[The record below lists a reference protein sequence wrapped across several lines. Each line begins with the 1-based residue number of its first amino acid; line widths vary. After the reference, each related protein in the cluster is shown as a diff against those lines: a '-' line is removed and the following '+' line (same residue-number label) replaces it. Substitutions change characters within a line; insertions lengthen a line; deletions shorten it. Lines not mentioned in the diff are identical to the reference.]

1 MEDMSSAKYK
11 ESAVALGKLLSDH
24 KGVDAVVMDLS
35 GLNAWT
41 DYFVIAT
48 VTSSTH
54 LKGLQKHVKEYAAEV
69 DMDILRRQRKV
80 AADDEWNLI
89 DMGPIVVHLMTAR
102 SRSFYELERLW
113 SPAAILWR
121 SES

>member
-1 MEDMSSAKYK
+1 MEDMSSAKVR
-11 ESAVALGKLLSDH
+11 ESAIALGKLLADH
-24 KGVDAVVMDLS
+24 KGIDAVVMDLT

-54 LKGLQKHVKEYAAEV
+54 LKGLQKHVKDFAQVEEIDV
-69 DMDILRRQRKV
+69 LRRQRKV
-80 AADDEWNLI
+80 ASDDEWNLI
-89 DMGPIVVHLMTAR
+89 DMGAIVVHLMTAR

-113 SPAAILWR
+113 SQAPILWR
-121 SES
+121 GGA

>member
-1 MEDMSSAKYK
+1 MEDMSSAKAA
-11 ESAVALGKLLSDH
+11 ENAVAIGKLLADH
-24 KGVDAVVMDLS
+24 KGIDVVVMDLT

-54 LKGLQKHVKEYAAEV
+54 LKGLQKHVKDYASEAGV
-69 DMDILRRQRKV
+69 DILRRQRKV

-89 DMGPIVVHLMTAR
+89 DMGSIVVHLMTAR

-113 SPAAILWR
+113 SPAAVLWR
-121 SES
+121 AGD

>member
-1 MEDMSSAKYK
+1 MEDMSFAK
-11 ESAVALGKLLSDH
+11 EREHAVALAKVLSDH
-24 KGVDAVVMDLS
+24 KGIDAVVMDLT

-54 LKGLQKHVKEYAAEV
+54 LKGLQKHVKDFASAEGL
-69 DMDILRRQRKV
+69 DILRRQRKV
-80 AADDEWNLI
+80 ASDDEWNLI
-89 DMGPIVVHLMTAR
+89 DMGSIVVHLMTSR

-113 SPAAILWR
+113 SPAGILWR
-121 SES
+121 ANA

>member
-1 MEDMSSAKYK
+1 MEDMSFDKTREK
-11 ESAVALGKLLSDH
+11 AVALGKLRCDH
-24 KGVDAVVMDLS
+24 KGIDALVMDLS

-54 LKGLQKHVKEYAAEV
+54 LKGLQKHVKDFAQAE
-69 DMDILRRQRKV
+69 DIDILRRQRKV

-89 DMGPIVVHLMTAR
+89 DMGSIVVHLMTAR

-113 SPAAILWR
+113 SPAGILWR
-121 SES
+121 AGA